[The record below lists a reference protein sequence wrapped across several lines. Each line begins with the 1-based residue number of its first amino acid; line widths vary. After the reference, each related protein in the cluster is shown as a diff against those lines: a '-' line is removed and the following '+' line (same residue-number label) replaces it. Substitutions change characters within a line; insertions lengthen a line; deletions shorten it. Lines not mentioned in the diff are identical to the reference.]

1 MEDEDE
7 DEEEDGLIKPS
18 TEKYPSNNRTEFP
31 PSRNILFGSNGVT
44 NPGMA
49 MNFEENNPNL
59 FQMRLAQMMASIVHS
74 SNSAPNLTDPNNP
87 MIHTFANMQR
97 NILLQFLSDPV
108 AAAQAAAAAAA
119 AISSSQIKP
128 NAMPS
133 PSNTKQPISSGRKR
147 KSTPEKRPL
156 THHSSSNN
164 NNGDVRIL
172 FPKKTDEN
180 DPFLSRHL
188 RLLNRNH
195 LRITWIQLIIHWN

>member
-1 MEDEDE
+1 M
-7 DEEEDGLIKPS
+7 
-18 TEKYPSNNRTEFP
+18 EFP
-31 PSRNILFGSNGVT
+31 PSRNILFGSNGLT

-74 SNSAPNLTDPNNP
+74 SNSAPNLPDPNNA
-87 MIHTFANMQR
+87 MINTFANMQR

-119 AISSSQIKP
+119 AISSSQIMP
-128 NAMPS
+128 NSMPS
-133 PSNTKQPISSGRKR
+133 PSNNKQQISSGRKR

-164 NNGDVRIL
+164 NNGDVRIS
-172 FPKKTDEN
+172 FSN
-180 DPFLSRHL
+180 DDDDHPVLSRHL
-188 RLLNRNH
+188 R
-195 LRITWIQLIIHWN
+195 